1 MDRED
6 LDKQLKEHGENMNF
20 VSSDHHK
27 GKVKI
32 AALALALL
40 VIGGAGGCFFGD
52 FKTENK
58 IRVLRLPISFL
69 LRKERSSRSC
79 LL

>member
-27 GKVKI
+27 
-32 AALALALL
+32 ALL
-40 VIGGAGGCFFGD
+40 TYDRTAGDRRCGDLFSSNVSAVIHRTGIC
-52 FKTENK
+52 T
-58 IRVLRLPISFL
+58 
-69 LRKERSSRSC
+69 
-79 LL
+79 